1 MMKIDVSSAV
11 PSVPPTTVHGGPRA
25 PPSRGRPPTLREIT
39 LLSRIVTALLLALAA
54 QPGMAKDT
62 VTLRV
67 GEQNYFNIQA
77 SMEASGV
84 LKDLPYTIEWKH
96 FQAAAPVAESLNG
109 NAIDVGF
116 LGDSALLTLARAARR

>member
-1 MMKIDVSSAV
+1 M
-11 PSVPPTTVHGGPRA
+11 
-25 PPSRGRPPTLREIT
+25 
-39 LLSRIVTALLLALAA
+39 LSRIVTALLLALAA

-84 LKDLPYTIEWKH
+84 LKDLPYDRVEAFPGT
-96 FQAAAPVAESLNG
+96 
-109 NAIDVGF
+109 
-116 LGDSALLTLARAARR
+116 RRPSPNR